1 VAQRFE
7 VLLPAVDQSASADT
21 LTTAVMLALWPLR
34 AEQQSGETASSW
46 SVTLLSESLSRAASI
61 CGARSRL
68 TTSHIVKY
76 HGSVHI
82 VTRKHLREA
91 MQEYPDAANE
101 IKAWVAIVEGVR
113 WHNFAEVRLMFRDA
127 DYINGYVVFNIRR
140 NRYRLITVIHY
151 ANTTDEKRMEGH
163 VYIRSFLTHK
173 EYNDPRKWDRRFG
186 AK

>member
-1 VAQRFE
+1 
-7 VLLPAVDQSASADT
+7 
-21 LTTAVMLALWPLR
+21 
-34 AEQQSGETASSW
+34 
-46 SVTLLSESLSRAASI
+46 
-61 CGARSRL
+61 
-68 TTSHIVKY
+68 
-76 HGSVHI
+76 
-82 VTRKHLREA
+82 

-140 NRYRLITVIHY
+140 NRYRLITVIHN
-151 ANTTDEKRMEGH
+151 AKTTDEKRTEGH